1 MPLGFEH
8 VPGELAVYAERG
20 DVLLHHSDLW
30 HSAARAT
37 DDGDSAIRRHVRG
50 GWYGG
55 QRLAPNH
62 GIDDFVKN
70 ARR

>member
-8 VPGELAVYAERG
+8 VPGELALYCERG

-30 HSAARAT
+30 HGAARAT
-37 DDGDSAIRRHVRG
+37 EDGDAAIRRHVRG
-50 GWYGG
+50 SWYGG
-55 QRLAPNH
+55 ERLAPNH
-62 GIDDFVKN
+62 GLDDFVKN